1 MRATIGVLIF
11 VSVLVG
17 IPQQLYA
24 AERAEGPVAD
34 KPVQV
39 LLADDYRAGVLDQ
52 ETYLVQSF
60 RYAFRPEGLAPRYGG
75 VRTIVPHCFTPT
87 IREYFEAKAELSAE
101 AVREIEGYLSRGASG
116 LRSTYISPDGIFEF
130 TYETTGPDAVPG
142 DDVDPANGIP
152 DYVERI
158 ATYADR
164 AWHTEIDTLGFA
176 APVLPTDSTYD
187 VSFQA
192 LSGGVL
198 GYTSPTGAGK
208 TQIVLHNTFTG
219 FGMPPSN
226 DPDGPVAGRAKGV
239 FAHEFKHASQ
249 YANSSWREGLWVELD
264 ANWVMDVVFDE
275 SNIYHS
281 WLGSPYPSQLNQ
293 PWVSLDNDAGEG
305 NYEDFLWGTFLSE
318 RYGNQIIVDFWQ
330 MRADSSAQT
339 VKRTYQST
347 MNLYGTEWDEAYP
360 EYMEWCWFTGSRAE
374 PPFGFEEAVD
384 MLRMNLR
391 QVAVSTYPFSTSD
404 NVNQLAC
411 HPRRFNPGTATG
423 YPRVIFD
430 GSDAIPNFTVSVIAE
445 EPDGSFTIVQP
456 ALDANNACDYRVP
469 QLFADLSYVGV
480 LVTNSRRADGV
491 QSYTLQ
497 VQDDAG
503 GSGVIEEIASGPSR
517 LTLEPVSP
525 NPFGGAAAIRFS
537 LPTPRPGSVR
547 VYDVSGRLVRVLRD
561 GTLPAGKQEVV
572 WDGRDDSGRPVPAG
586 IYWCRVDTPNESAA
600 RKVTRVR

>member
-1 MRATIGVLIF
+1 MRATIGVLVL

-17 IPQQLYA
+17 IPQQQYA
-24 AERAEGPVAD
+24 AERPLLD
-34 KPVQV
+34 KPVQA
-39 LLADDYRAGVLDQ
+39 LLADDYRAGVIDR

-60 RYAFRPEGLAPRYGG
+60 RYAFRPEELAPRYGEA
-75 VRTIVPHCFTPT
+75 RTVVPHCFTPT

-101 AVREIEGYLSRGASG
+101 AVREIEGYLFFGASG
-116 LRSTYISPDGIFEF
+116 LRSTYVSPDGIFEF
-130 TYETTGPDAVPG
+130 TYETTGPDAVPA
-142 DDVDPANGIP
+142 DDVDPPNGIP

-164 AWHTEIDTLGFA
+164 AWHVEIDTLGFA
-176 APVLPTDSTYD
+176 APILPADGTYD
-187 VSFQA
+187 ISFEA

-198 GYTSPTGAGK
+198 GYTTPAGSGR
-208 TQIVLHNTFTG
+208 TAIVLHNTFTG
-219 FGMPPSN
+219 FGMPSSN
-226 DPDGPVAGRAKGV
+226 DPDGQVAGRAKSV
-239 FAHEFKHASQ
+239 LSHEFKHASQ
-249 YANSSWREGLWVELD
+249 YTGSHWSEGSWVELD

-275 SNIYHS
+275 SNIYHA
-281 WLGSPYPSQLNQ
+281 WLGSPYTSQLFQ
-293 PWVSLDNDAGEG
+293 PWVSLDNDGGEG
-305 NYEDFLWGTFLSE
+305 NYEDFLWETFLGE
-318 RYGNQIIVDFWQ
+318 RFGLQIVVDFWQ
-330 MRADSSAQT
+330 MRADSIAQT
-339 VKRTYQST
+339 VKRTYQNT
-347 MNLYGTEWDEAYP
+347 LNLYGADWDEAYP

-374 PPFGFEEAVD
+374 PPFGFEEAAD

-391 QVAVSTYPFSTSD
+391 QAAVSTYPFTTSD
-404 NVNQLAC
+404 SVDQLAC
-411 HPRRFNPGTATG
+411 HPRRFNPGTTTG

-430 GSDAIPNFTVSVIAE
+430 GSDAITNFTVSVIAE

-456 ALDANNACDYRVP
+456 TLDANNACDYRVP
-469 QLFADLSYVGV
+469 QLFSDLAYVGV

-525 NPFGGAAAIRFS
+525 NPFAGAAAIRFS
-537 LPTPRPGSVR
+537 LPVPRPGSVR

-561 GTLPAGKQEVV
+561 GNLAAGTQEVV
-572 WDGRDDSGRPVPAG
+572 WDGRDGNGRPVPAG
-586 IYWCRVDTPNESAA
+586 VYWCRVDTPNESAA